1 MVNKNI
7 FMRSVCL
14 FILFSLFYSCAPST
28 LKFIGDNT
36 KVKDC
41 FYIGIGQNSKF
52 AFWRIGEYDSEMKEI
67 FNYVLVLENP
77 ERYVEYNNY
86 INIILEREGKQTIIE
101 TDSCKIRNIYSE
113 INPAKFI
120 ILKQK
125 LNIPD
130 SLNFIPIDRKDY

>member
-1 MVNKNI
+1 M
-7 FMRSVCL
+7 
-14 FILFSLFYSCAPST
+14 FYSCAPST